1 MKIAILTQPLHSNYG
16 GILQA
21 YALQTVL
28 RHEGHDV
35 ITLDRRKG
43 YPSLKVLLFRI
54 GSFFK
59 CIIRKYVKGESEYI
73 LCNPFK
79 RGEYSVRPTPVYDN
93 SLLADFISKNI
104 RLSPPLYSTYD
115 LKKYMHHNQI
125 DCVVVGSDQVWR
137 ESYSPWITNYFLDFL
152 GNKNKC
158 SIKRYA
164 YAASFGVADNA
175 ISKGKIKKC
184 LRLLKLFDAV
194 SVRED
199 SAITYLNKV
208 FDYNKACVVLDPTL
222 LLPVEVYHGFIQ
234 QTDRHATGVVS
245 YILDD
250 SIEKESIVLDVT
262 EKIGKQLT
270 KLTTSPTDTLELA
283 SISKWLSSFFYADFV
298 VTDSFHGCVFSILFR
313 KNFIAIGNKIRGLD
327 RFHTLLGHFNLSDR
341 LVLSKEEYT
350 KNEDRLMEGI
360 DYEKIA
366 KVYSQLRSKSLDFI
380 RAI

>member
-93 SLLADFISKNI
+93 SLLADFILKNI

-222 LLPVEVYHGFIQ
+222 LLPVEVYHSLIQ